1 MRTPRNIF
9 ALRVHHLR
17 TNNVNVYV
25 SKIYPSGLTLEGA
38 YIGGRGGGGEGYIQD
53 VTCVTYL
60 GGILTRFYGISR
72 GACLWK
78 VSDHW
83 WYPPTLN
90 LHAVKSG
97 SHRYCGSAVIRYFLC
112 CETSLSNKYM
122 TWWVRS
128 FLPRSL
134 TCYVWWLYLV

>member
-38 YIGGRGGGGEGYIQD
+38 YIGGGGYIQD

-60 GGILTRFYGISR
+60 GGVLTKFYDISR

-90 LHAVKSG
+90 LHSVKSG
-97 SHRYCGSAVIRYFLC
+97 IIIIIIITLFIVDDFQMYKLK
-112 CETSLSNKYM
+112 CENYNNLQYIYTYIKIHKS
-122 TWWVRS
+122 
-128 FLPRSL
+128 
-134 TCYVWWLYLV
+134 